1 MRFTYIIWTYTLNIL
16 KKNFLKWMSYKWQK
30 KVNIRKKKFQIEYLY
45 LLEEYVRVEGLLEQ
59 EVEPSTYFLLL
70 LI

>member
-1 MRFTYIIWTYTLNIL
+1 
-16 KKNFLKWMSYKWQK
+16 MSYKWQK
-30 KVNIRKKKFQIEYLY
+30 KVNIRKKKKLQIEYLY

-59 EVEPSTYFLLL
+59 EVEPSTYCLLL

>member
-1 MRFTYIIWTYTLNIL
+1 MT
-16 KKNFLKWMSYKWQK
+16 
-30 KVNIRKKKFQIEYLY
+30 KKKWILGKKKKLQIEYLY